1 MNPDRPPSDM
11 DLVIRNVRWLIAA
24 FKAWRNTQGLPFKE
38 AMEQLGHSANGPE
51 AGPAPRGVEL
61 PAPAAAGARARL
73 ARQAAQM
80 LKRQAETRAALQSQG
95 GALPAPVLEAMAKGQ
110 KIEAIRLL
118 RAHTGL
124 GLKEAKDAVEAHAGA
139 APAATPLQNPASAL
153 APGQVPTSDSSLWIW
168 IVAALGVAGMLL
180 YRFWPGWSA

>member
-1 MNPDRPPSDM
+1 
-11 DLVIRNVRWLIAA
+11 
-24 FKAWRNTQGLPFKE
+24 
-38 AMEQLGHSANGPE
+38 
-51 AGPAPRGVEL
+51 
-61 PAPAAAGARARL
+61 
-73 ARQAAQM
+73 M

-139 APAATPLQNPASAL
+139 APAATHNPASTL

>member
-1 MNPDRPPSDM
+1 MHPDRPPSDM

-24 FKAWRNTQGLPFKE
+24 LKAWRNTQGLPFKE

-51 AGPAPRGVEL
+51 AGPAPRGVESSA
-61 PAPAAAGARARL
+61 PAPGGARARL

-80 LKRQAETRAALQSQG
+80 PKRQTGKWAALQSQG

-139 APAATPLQNPASAL
+139 APAAIHDPASTL